1 MIDPLAATGDHG
13 EEQRCYSHSTS
24 FGWPISGEIKKRRK
38 RGKKVMKERECKEY
52 AWVNIGFIRDLVSHF
67 HSVFNK
73 WDRGSVAATSES
85 EDTSDAVLVEKTG
98 DY

>member
-1 MIDPLAATGDHG
+1 MRSKGATATARLLAGQSVG
-13 EEQRCYSHSTS
+13 KL
-24 FGWPISGEIKKRRK
+24 KKRRK

-85 EDTSDAVLVEKTG
+85 EDTSDAVLVDKTG